1 MIINNLR
8 VSSSCY
14 AIMDLFTKGSHHKNL
29 SVILISQNLFHQRCD
44 QRDICISQRNY
55 IVVFKNPHD
64 RVQIRHLAHQV
75 YPDDPKFLEEAY
87 YDATSTARS
96 EKINPGWVSISNVY
110 FSRGSHYVHV
120 PRRSF
125 PNGFI

>member
-1 MIINNLR
+1 
-8 VSSSCY
+8 
-14 AIMDLFTKGSHHKNL
+14 MDLFTKGSHHKNL

-96 EKINPGWVSISNVY
+96 EKINPG
-110 FSRGSHYVHV
+110 
-120 PRRSF
+120 
-125 PNGFI
+125 